1 MAIKD
6 NIKNCCQ
13 AELIEKKPLDYIY
26 ACEFN
31 LPKPISAVLKEF
43 VNNDELN
50 ISANVTE
57 FISLFM
63 PTSDQIRD
71 LTKFTEKQAKCHEQ
85 AYIGRVELLRQFFIA
100 CVLK

>member
-1 MAIKD
+1 M
-6 NIKNCCQ
+6 
-13 AELIEKKPLDYIY
+13 IEKKPLDYIY

-57 FISLFM
+57 FINLLM
-63 PTSDQIRD
+63 AKDDQIRE
-71 LTKFTEKQAKCHEQ
+71 LAKFAESQAKCQEWDIHRL
-85 AYIGRVELLRQFFIA
+85 GRITVSIFH
-100 CVLK
+100 CVRTE